1 MDWIK
6 TKYDRLLLGLF
17 GVIALAVGG
26 LLLIKVM
33 GWKGQFKT
41 VAGSPR
47 KADKAELNHA
57 EKIANALTALK
68 APAAVK
74 APVGPSGAIG
84 LFNSAPVIKIAGE
97 TELVSPYDSK
107 AKQIRPPVDNKWLI
121 QSGLDI
127 TIFTIN
133 EMDDDGDSFTN
144 QQEFE
149 ADPKTN
155 PRDAKSRP
163 PTYVKI
169 QFKECQKDPMTIR
182 LNTCLSEKEI
192 QFRRTEPADKA
203 FNTQPLKV
211 GDSFAVEKDSTTMRF
226 KIAKADLSDEIRPK
240 VFIDDLL
247 TEAKEEIECVKG
259 DPKEFPILK
268 AKLTFNLGKEEE
280 KLVTLSEEFA
290 FEADPDQ
297 KYKVKALTETEI
309 TLEFTLPEAKE
320 PTTRTIP
327 LASPP

>member
-26 LLLIKVM
+26 LLLVKVM

-41 VAGSPR
+41 VAATPR
-47 KADKAELNHA
+47 KADKAEVNHA
-57 EKIANALTALK
+57 EKITNALTALK

-97 TELVSPYDSK
+97 TELITLIDK
-107 AKQIRPPVDNKWLI
+107 DAKQIRPPVDNKWII
-121 QSGLDI
+121 QNGLDI
-127 TIFTIN
+127 TIFNIN

-149 ADPKTN
+149 ADPKTH

-169 QFKECQKDPMTIR
+169 QFKECLKDPMTIR

-226 KIAKADLSDEIRPK
+226 KITKADLSDEIKPK
-240 VFIDDLL
+240 VTIDDLL
-247 TEAKEEIECVKG
+247 TEAEEAIECVKG

-268 AKLTFNLGKEEE
+268 ARLAFNLGKEEE
-280 KLVTLSEEFA
+280 KVVTLGEEFT
-290 FEADPDQ
+290 FEGDPDQ
-297 KYKVKALTETEI
+297 KYKVKNLTETEI

-320 PTTRTIP
+320 PTVRAISI
-327 LASPP
+327 APPP